1 MAAPDVPTIYDFEGA
16 FESLAKT
23 FLEAALTPTVT
34 VNTTFSQD
42 NVNTPRVD
50 LRFEVGEAH
59 PETLIFPNVA
69 GDGEEHVAYDAALVA
84 AIVTDNELDTQAT
97 HRSLRS
103 QVRDVFRRNGSNWAT
118 ASLPYHEFRFIRP
131 TGSAYLTE
139 GNLQSTELSFS
150 ITFNIANDAF
160 PS

>member
-1 MAAPDVPTIYDFEGA
+1 M
-16 FESLAKT
+16 
-23 FLEAALTPTVT
+23 
-34 VNTTFSQD
+34 
-42 NVNTPRVD
+42 
-50 LRFEVGEAH
+50 
-59 PETLIFPNVA
+59 ETLVFPNVA
-69 GDGEEHVAYDAALVA
+69 GDGEEHVAYDATLVA

-97 HRSLRS
+97 HRTLRA

-131 TGSAYLTE
+131 TGSAYVTE
-139 GNLQSTELSFS
+139 GNLQATELSFS